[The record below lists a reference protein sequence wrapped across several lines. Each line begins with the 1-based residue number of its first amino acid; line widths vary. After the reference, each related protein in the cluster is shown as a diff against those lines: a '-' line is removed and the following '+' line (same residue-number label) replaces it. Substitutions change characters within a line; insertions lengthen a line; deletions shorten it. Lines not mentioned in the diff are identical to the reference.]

1 MTSNGGDSEVF
12 NACDRKAVSGE
23 PWGYSLKAK
32 IKGRLRVNGAKL
44 VIIGDRRRKRAWRT
58 ALSAYTIEKGK
69 PNGKCRIRNPVTVD
83 FVNYRCRYDFH
94 TNRSCRNMGNVEF
107 CAKRLLAWCQQ
118 ILCGV

>member
-69 PNGKCRIRNPVTVD
+69 PNGKCRLTISKQIP
-83 FVNYRCRYDFH
+83 
-94 TNRSCRNMGNVEF
+94 G
-107 CAKRLLAWCQQ
+107 RLVHRPGLAPFRMRRFTG
-118 ILCGV
+118 LK